1 MTWQSVDPAGNPVVR
16 ERYWLTFQPGE
27 VRVCSSCHGVNTRDQ
42 LGQAPPVQSPEAL
55 RALLKA
61 WKGEQGGGKRR
72 AVRR

>member
-1 MTWQSVDPAGNPVVR
+1 MR

-42 LGQAPPVQSPEAL
+42 LGQAPPTQSPEAL

-61 WKGEQGGGKRR
+61 
-72 AVRR
+72 